1 MDCHD
6 KAEPRSIRL
15 FSGRA
20 GLYCVDK
27 ARFAMAISSN
37 ISSMFSSGLHSA
49 RGVSA
54 LYSSQNE
61 RVASALRQP
70 AEAVG
75 REIESTRVQ
84 LSAFSRVQSAAAE
97 VQSSARQL
105 QKTGEKT
112 SVTEAKKAAQA
123 FVQAYNDQRSA
134 LIQTGGTAE
143 SGSGK
148 ASVGAVGATG
158 NDGRA
163 AVASSQLRRLTSE
176 QAPALRE
183 AGIRVE
189 RDGSLSVDAKAL
201 ESAFNTNPKAVT
213 QALGQVGRA
222 AEATATRQ
230 LAENG
235 SVNSAMKT
243 LENRV
248 GQLESRQALVESS
261 NATAQRAIESTA
273 RHYGFGAVGAG
284 AYLGIFGL

>member
-1 MDCHD
+1 
-6 KAEPRSIRL
+6 
-15 FSGRA
+15 
-20 GLYCVDK
+20 
-27 ARFAMAISSN
+27 MAISSDL
-37 ISSMFSSGLHSA
+37 SSMFSSGLSSA

-61 RVASALRQP
+61 RVSSALRQP
-70 AEAVG
+70 AEAIA
-75 REIESTRVQ
+75 REVESTRVQ
-84 LSAFSRVQSAAAE
+84 LSAFSRVQSAAAD

-112 SVTEAKKAAQA
+112 SVTEARKAAQA

-134 LIQTGGTAE
+134 LQQAGGVAE
-143 SGSGK
+143 TSSTK
-148 ASVGAVGATG
+148 VSVGATG
-158 NDGRA
+158 NDGRT
-163 AVASSQLRRLTSE
+163 AVAYSQLRRLTSE

-235 SVNSAMKT
+235 SVNTAMKT
-243 LENRV
+243 LESRV
-248 GQLESRQALVESS
+248 GQLESRQALIESS
-261 NATAQRAIESTA
+261 SATAQRAIESTA